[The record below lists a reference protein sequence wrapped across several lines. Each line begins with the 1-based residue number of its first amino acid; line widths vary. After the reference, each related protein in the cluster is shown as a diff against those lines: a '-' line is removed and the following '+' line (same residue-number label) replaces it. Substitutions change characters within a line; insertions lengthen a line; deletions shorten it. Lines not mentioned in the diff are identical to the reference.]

1 MCPSSTLHSVCLIMQ
16 RTLVEHVLAARQALA
31 QEEHMNGTDT
41 HALATTGFLLSLS
54 TMDLHAKLLSRWH

>member
-1 MCPSSTLHSVCLIMQ
+1 MQ